1 MINFAFAT
9 GAINGFHPDLGMLPK
24 KWAWT
29 LQLGTEVRVPLI
41 STDDE
46 AATTQRG
53 MTLDYFS
60 STLSTPLHMG
70 WVACNRSSWIP

>member
-9 GAINGFHPDLGMLPK
+9 GAIDGFHPYLGMLPK

-29 LQLGTEVRVPLI
+29 LQLVTEVRVPLI

-53 MTLDYFS
+53 MTLDY
-60 STLSTPLHMG
+60 
-70 WVACNRSSWIP
+70 